1 MAALN
6 GQRSLTQIIAEIDST
21 LFNQG
26 SSSATSYPTQAML
39 VNIVNK
45 WYKRVVSA
53 GKWQW
58 ATGEGTITTVIGTQ
72 RITMPD
78 ANMWPENFNI
88 RNISQN
94 IPVYTRQQFL
104 ASYPSGWT
112 NVGQGIPLI
121 AVEAIPAANNAKQY
135 DLWPIPNAVYTINYD
150 GFIHVTPLV
159 LTSNEYSI
167 IPPEYDDVLVHGPLS
182 EALVMLA
189 DARSPYHQQEADSI
203 MKRLWKDNEDMI
215 STINQVRGF
224 DANSTTS
231 LVFPYHAY

>member
-6 GQRSLTQIIAEIDST
+6 GQQTLTQIIAQIDAN

-26 SSSATSYPTQAML
+26 VSSATSYPNSTMILQ
-39 VNIVNK
+39 IINK
-45 WYKRVVSA
+45 WYKRVASA

-58 ATGEGTITTVIGTQ
+58 DTDEGTIATVIGTQ

-94 IPVYTRQQFL
+94 IPIQTRQQFL

-112 NVGQGIPLI
+112 QVGQGVPLL

-135 DLWPIPNAVYTINYD
+135 DLWPIPNAIYTINYD
-150 GFIHVTPLV
+150 GFKHAPPFTGSG
-159 LTSNEYSI
+159 TEYSI
-167 IPPEYDDVLVHGPLS
+167 IPPEYDDVLIHGPVS
-182 EALVMLA
+182 ECLTMLG
-189 DARSPYHQQEADSI
+189 DARAAYHQGEADKI
-203 MKRLWKDNEDMI
+203 MARLWKDNEDMI
-215 STINQVRGF
+215 STLNQVRGF
-224 DANSTTS
+224 DALSTTS

>member
-6 GQRSLTQIIAEIDST
+6 GQRTFVQIRSEIESH

-26 SSSATSYPTQAML
+26 VSSANSYPTL
-39 VNIVNK
+39 VMINNIVNK

-53 GKWQW
+53 HKFQW
-58 ATGEGTITTVIGTQ
+58 ATGEGTIVTVQGTQ

-78 ANMWPENFNI
+78 ANMWPQNFNI

-112 NVGQGIPLI
+112 NVGQGVPLI
-121 AVEAIPAANNAKQY
+121 AVEAIPASNNAKQY

-150 GFIHVTPLV
+150 GFIHATPLS
-159 LTSNEYSI
+159 LDADYSI
-167 IPPEYDDVLVHGPLS
+167 IPPEYDDILVHGPAS
-182 EALVMLA
+182 ECFVMLG
-189 DARSPYHQQEADSI
+189 DPRSSYHQQQVDSI
-203 MKRLWKDNEDMI
+203 MARLWKDNEDMI
-215 STINQVRGF
+215 STMNQVRGF
-224 DANSTTS
+224 DSNSTSS
-231 LVFPYHAY
+231 LVFPYRAY